1 MSNVS
6 NLFKTSVPRKRK
18 IFSEIKSGD
27 TQLSDLTY
35 KKFKKENFELAVFK
49 SYFLN
54 MDRFNYLTNS
64 QISNMFKYLTLNLK
78 YYKYSTVKSII
89 EDLDDTRDKLAKKL
103 ETLTD
108 GLDVGLSNS
117 INKIIS
123 SIDEYE
129 DLVASKIGYSNEE
142 LHKLFAFDNVVE
154 KILKPKNYNELDS
167 MRLIYENLKL
177 LEFHNIKGK
186 KFPDLLY
193 TAIKYSKTS
202 HNEERFNYYKRLVN
216 SIRNIKALEINR
228 FDILEALDIEP
239 KVLIK
244 STCLDE
250 KMANMKYDTRNCRYV
265 VDDFLVSIDND
276 DTKRIDDALSIEKT
290 PLDTYILGIHIT
302 DVYSLGIFAN
312 EILKCE
318 RDKGHVSKLKA
329 SLKEMQKKNAISLFV
344 EMSQDGMII
353 NHKLVPTIVKV
364 KKNLLYDDVCEII
377 TKCEDAQVTQTV
389 TNLLRL
395 FYALDNE
402 KFQSY
407 PSISNIARMLVNKYM
422 LLYGCIVSDMFCKID
437 VGIFLSDNN
446 YYSPEITYYDAGFKE
461 FKTYSKLTKPL
472 YDKPSLIGQYLI
484 NECIFQNMSEENK
497 KELKLRLPEVCNSLN
512 KKEKK
517 QFTED

>member
-186 KFPDLLY
+186 KFSDLLY

-202 HNEERFNYYKRLVN
+202 HNEERFNYYKRLV
-216 SIRNIKALEINR
+216 
-228 FDILEALDIEP
+228 F
-239 KVLIK
+239 KVIWRK
-244 STCLDE
+244 
-250 KMANMKYDTRNCRYV
+250 
-265 VDDFLVSIDND
+265 
-276 DTKRIDDALSIEKT
+276 
-290 PLDTYILGIHIT
+290 
-302 DVYSLGIFAN
+302 
-312 EILKCE
+312 
-318 RDKGHVSKLKA
+318 
-329 SLKEMQKKNAISLFV
+329 
-344 EMSQDGMII
+344 
-353 NHKLVPTIVKV
+353 
-364 KKNLLYDDVCEII
+364 
-377 TKCEDAQVTQTV
+377 
-389 TNLLRL
+389 
-395 FYALDNE
+395 
-402 KFQSY
+402 
-407 PSISNIARMLVNKYM
+407 
-422 LLYGCIVSDMFCKID
+422 
-437 VGIFLSDNN
+437 
-446 YYSPEITYYDAGFKE
+446 
-461 FKTYSKLTKPL
+461 
-472 YDKPSLIGQYLI
+472 
-484 NECIFQNMSEENK
+484 
-497 KELKLRLPEVCNSLN
+497 
-512 KKEKK
+512 
-517 QFTED
+517 